1 MVFLVPYDGSSVS
14 DAALSRAIEHGK
26 ALDEEILAVSFVP
39 TGADY
44 AQRRK
49 WIEPDDEFA
58 AESAS
63 ATLQRKI
70 EEATDD
76 AERNFEGTDAGSPGD
91 GLADRIREVAL
102 EVDAST
108 LFVGTDSATADDRL
122 QPDTPA
128 ADDELQTPFGG
139 VAADAEYDI
148 HIVRTA

>member
-14 DAALSRAIEHGK
+14 EAALSCAVEHGE
-26 ALDEEILAVSFVP
+26 AMGEEILAVSFVP

-49 WIEPDDEFA
+49 WIEPDDDFA
-58 AESAS
+58 AESARN
-63 ATLQRKI
+63 ALKRKI

-76 AERNFEGTDAGSPGD
+76 AERNYEGTDAGAPGD
-91 GLADRIREVAL
+91 GLAERIRDLAN

-108 LFVGTDSATADDRL
+108 LFVGTSPEDSS
-122 QPDTPA
+122 
-128 ADDELQTPFGG
+128 ESLQTPFGS
-139 VAADAEYDI
+139 VSADADYDI